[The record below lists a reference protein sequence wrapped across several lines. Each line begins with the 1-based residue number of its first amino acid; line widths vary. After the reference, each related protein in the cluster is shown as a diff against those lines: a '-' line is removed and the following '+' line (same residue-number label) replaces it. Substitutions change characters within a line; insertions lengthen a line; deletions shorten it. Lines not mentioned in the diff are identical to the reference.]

1 MYNNSNLTL
10 VNNPYLGS
18 NTGSIL
24 GYSGYSSNGICI
36 TQPIKAIKAPNM
48 QAKVAIFK
56 VERDEEGTVTSSSF
70 LKEIWVEKLPNVSL
84 ELTVV
89 KELEPDF
96 DPKTIVIKEINTVS
110 FY

>member
-1 MYNNSNLTL
+1 MYGNSNLTL
-10 VNNPYLGS
+10 VSNPYLGS
-18 NTGSIL
+18 NTGTIL
-24 GYSGYSSNGICI
+24 GNCSSSYNGIYI
-36 TQPIKAIKAPNM
+36 TQPIKEPNM

-56 VERDEEGTVTSSSF
+56 VERDEDGKVTSSSF
-70 LKEIWVEKLPNVSL
+70 LKEFWVEKLPNVSL

>member
-1 MYNNSNLTL
+1 MYSNNNLTL
-10 VNNPYLGS
+10 VSNPYLGS
-18 NTGSIL
+18 NTAGISL
-24 GYSGYSSNGICI
+24 TGTSSYSCAYVTS
-36 TQPIKAIKAPNM
+36 PIKAPNM

-96 DPKTIVIKEINTVS
+96 DPKTIVVKEVYTVS

>member
-1 MYNNSNLTL
+1 MYSNNNLTL
-10 VNNPYLGS
+10 VSNPYLGS
-18 NTGSIL
+18 NTGTL
-24 GYSGYSSNGICI
+24 VGYSGSSSNGIYV
-36 TQPIKAIKAPNM
+36 TSPIKAPNM

-96 DPKTIVIKEINTVS
+96 DPKTIVVKEVYTVS

>member
-1 MYNNSNLTL
+1 MYSNNNLTL
-10 VNNPYLGS
+10 VSNPYLGS
-18 NTGSIL
+18 NTGTL
-24 GYSGYSSNGICI
+24 VGYSGSSSNGICI
-36 TQPIKAIKAPNM
+36 TQPIKAPNM

>member
-1 MYNNSNLTL
+1 MYGNSNLTL
-10 VNNPYLGS
+10 VSNPYLGS

-24 GYSGYSSNGICI
+24 GNFSSSSNGIYV
-36 TQPIKAIKAPNM
+36 TQPIKAPNM
-48 QAKVAIFK
+48 QTKVAIFK

>member
-1 MYNNSNLTL
+1 MYSNNNLTL
-10 VNNPYLGS
+10 VSNPYLGS
-18 NTGSIL
+18 NTGTL
-24 GYSGYSSNGICI
+24 VGYSGSSSNGICI
-36 TQPIKAIKAPNM
+36 TQPIKAPNM

-96 DPKTIVIKEINTVS
+96 DPKTIVVKEVYTVS

>member
-24 GYSGYSSNGICI
+24 GHSGSSSNGICI
-36 TQPIKAIKAPNM
+36 TQPIKAPNM

>member
-1 MYNNSNLTL
+1 MYSSSNLTL

-24 GYSGYSSNGICI
+24 GYSCSSSNGICI
-36 TQPIKAIKAPNM
+36 TQPIKAPNM

-56 VERDEEGTVTSSSF
+56 VERDEDGKVTSSSF
-70 LKEIWVEKLPNVSL
+70 LKEFWVEKLPNVSL

>member
-10 VNNPYLGS
+10 VSNPYLGS
-18 NTGSIL
+18 NTGTL
-24 GYSGYSSNGICI
+24 VGYSGYSSNGICI
-36 TQPIKAIKAPNM
+36 TQPTKEPNM